1 MEALWS
7 HLPCGSLL
15 VLQPSP
21 ASLRQ
26 CDTRIW
32 CLHVHSAPCPGC
44 LLQNVQNTSLLPQGT
59 SPPKPP
65 RAHDLKLLVRNIAV
79 KPSDLR
85 AAGNV
90 AQVVLLHFRQ
100 GWGGVFFTF
109 LSGEIMWKFWVT
121 AYSQKKV

>member
-1 MEALWS
+1 M
-7 HLPCGSLL
+7 
-15 VLQPSP
+15 
-21 ASLRQ
+21 
-26 CDTRIW
+26 
-32 CLHVHSAPCPGC
+32 
-44 LLQNVQNTSLLPQGT
+44 
-59 SPPKPP
+59 
-65 RAHDLKLLVRNIAV
+65 RNIAV